1 MKVTFGY
8 DVMTYN
14 GELPNCLN
22 PKFYNT
28 IYQASD
34 FDFNKSRDA
43 FNEIWESEYP
53 VFNSNDLDRIAEK
66 KLVSQ
71 IIDDR
76 KNGDDY
82 KWFYLVEPHSG
93 LDLFFGNHNVHN
105 EFILNYM
112 SQKAIHEIKVFNG
125 NLLINYIVDGG
136 IGITTDNFKKIV
148 EFTRFHNIPDEKV
161 YFIFSDFRLKEN
173 LKKLDVNYKVFDFN
187 FYLFFKANEFNTIAM
202 GTNTQST
209 IRTKENYINSIEE
222 DKKDFLVL
230 TRHWKLHRIYI
241 LNKIHRLGLDNSL
254 VSWESS
260 FFSEHM
266 INFVKQY
273 DDNQEFFDMLQTSK
287 YVDVEDLVS
296 VWGYGS
302 EQAKI
307 YNDTYLS
314 VVTESM
320 FFQEDVNFPTGF
332 ISEKI
337 WKPIGHC
344 QPFILA
350 GPAGTLKYIRERFN
364 FKTFHPFID
373 ETYDSVE
380 DDLERVN
387 LICSEIEK
395 FSNKTKEEKI
405 QFLKDVQEICFYNQK
420 LFLSL
425 DGEFANKLLENPEL
439 WKIYKF
445 LKY

>member
-1 MKVTFGY
+1 MKVVFGY

-22 PKFYNT
+22 PVFFST
-28 IYQASD
+28 IYEASD
-34 FDFNKSRDA
+34 FDFNKSREL
-43 FNEIWESEYP
+43 FNSRWKSEYP
-53 VFNSNDLDRIAEK
+53 VFNSNDYKKIAEK

-71 IIDDR
+71 IVNDR
-76 KNGDDY
+76 EKGDDY
-82 KWFYLVEPHSG
+82 KWFYIVEPFSG
-93 LDLFFGNHNVHN
+93 LDLFFGKHPVHRK
-105 EFILNYM
+105 FVFDFM
-112 SQKAIHEIKVFNG
+112 SQKAIHEIKYFNG

-136 IGITTDNFKKIV
+136 IGMTTENFEKIIK
-148 EFTRFHNIPDEKV
+148 FTRFQGIPDEKV
-161 YFIFSDFRLKEN
+161 YFIFSDFKLKEN
-173 LKKLDVNYKVFDFN
+173 LEKLNTKYKVHDFN
-187 FYLFFKANEFNTIAM
+187 FYLFFKANEFNSIVM
-202 GTNTQST
+202 GKNNQST
-209 IRTKENYINSIEE
+209 IRTTDDYINSIEE

-230 TRHWKLHRIYI
+230 TRHWKLHRIFI
-241 LNKIHRLGLDNSL
+241 LNKIHRLGLNNSL

-260 FFSEHM
+260 FFSEKM
-266 INFVKQY
+266 VDFVKQY
-273 DDNQEFFDMLQTSK
+273 DNNSEFFEMLKISK

-302 EQAKI
+302 EQSKI

-320 FFQEDVNFPTGF
+320 FFQEDKNFPTGF

-350 GPAGTLKYIRERFN
+350 GPAGTLNYIKERYN

-380 DDLERVN
+380 DDLERIK
-387 LICSEIEK
+387 LICNEIEK

-405 QFLKDVQEICFYNQK
+405 QFLRDVQEICFYNQK

-425 DGEFANKLLENPEL
+425 DGQFANNLLENPEL
-439 WKIYKF
+439 LKIYKF